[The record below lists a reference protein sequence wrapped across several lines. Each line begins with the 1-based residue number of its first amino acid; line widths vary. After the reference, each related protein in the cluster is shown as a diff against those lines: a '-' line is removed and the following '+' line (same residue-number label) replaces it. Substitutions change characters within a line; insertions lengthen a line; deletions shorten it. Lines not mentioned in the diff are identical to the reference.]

1 MSAPDPLLY
10 RVKPIRPE
18 AHLFAVELEMPA
30 GVAGGGPLTLGM
42 PAWIPGSYMIRDFA
56 RNIVTIGA
64 EDDRGPLPLT
74 KLDKQTW
81 QLGPASG
88 VLRLRWQVY
97 AWDLS
102 VRAAHL
108 DGTHGYFNG
117 PSLFP
122 RLLDHDALPCRL
134 ELERPDGPGYAD
146 WRVATSLER
155 DGAAVWGF
163 GGYRAADYDELIDH
177 PVEMGRFD
185 LVTFQVDAVPHWM
198 AITGRHRADLDRL
211 GRDLAA
217 ICEQQVALFGEL
229 PADRYLFLTMAVGT
243 GYGGLEH
250 RWSSSLLCSRDELPR
265 ADEDARAANAVAGQP
280 SPEYRRF
287 LALCSHEYFHLWN
300 VKRIRPEVLQRG
312 GLEREVHTRLLWAF
326 EGITSYYDELMLV
339 RSGRIDL
346 RGYLDMLAE
355 TITRV
360 MRNPGRLRQTVAESS
375 FDAWTRFY
383 KQDENA
389 PNAIVSYYAKGAL
402 VALALDLTIRHQ
414 TKGARALDDV
424 MRALWQRYGRTGVGV
439 PERGVEAI
447 AAEVA
452 GVDLDGFFARAL
464 DSTEDLA
471 LTELLAGAGIVLR
484 LRPAKGAKDL
494 GGCVERFDV
503 VEPRPDIGV
512 RLDPEASAA
521 KLAVVL
527 DQRPAQRA
535 GLSAGD
541 EIVAV
546 DGLRASAANLDAL
559 IAAVPAGEAVSIHA
573 FRRDELMT
581 FEVCPEPAPADTC
594 ELRLLPDPPEPALRR
609 RVEWLGTG

>member
-10 RVKPIRPE
+10 RVKPIRPA
-18 AHLFAVELEMPA
+18 AHLFAVELEIPA
-30 GVAGGGPLTLGM
+30 GVAGSAPLTVGM

-56 RNIVTIGA
+56 RNIVAIGA

-88 VLRLRWQVY
+88 ALRLRWQVY

-117 PSLFP
+117 PGLFL

-134 ELERPDGPGYAD
+134 ELVPPDGPDCAD
-146 WRVATSLER
+146 WRVATSLHR
-155 DGAAVWGF
+155 DGAEPWGF

-185 LVTFQVDAVPHWM
+185 LVSFEVGGVPHWM
-198 AITGRHRADLDRL
+198 TITGRHRADLDRL
-211 GRDLAA
+211 ARDLPA
-217 ICEQQVALFGEL
+217 ICEQQAALFGEL
-229 PADRYLFLTMAVGT
+229 PVDRYLFLTMAVGT

-265 ADEDARAANAVAGQP
+265 HDEDTRAANAVPGQP

-326 EGITSYYDELMLV
+326 EGITSYYDELMLL

-355 TITRV
+355 TVTRV

-414 TKGARALDDV
+414 TDGARTLDDV

-439 PERGVEAI
+439 PERGVEAV
-447 AAEVA
+447 AAEIA

-464 DSTEDLA
+464 DGTEDLD
-471 LTELLAGAGIVLR
+471 LTELLAGAGIMLR
-484 LRPAKGAKDL
+484 LRPAKGPKDV
-494 GGCVERFDV
+494 GGCVERFDA

-527 DQRPAQRA
+527 DDRPAQRA

-541 EIVAV
+541 EVVAV
-546 DGLRASAANLDAL
+546 DGLRANAANLEAL
-559 IAAVPAGEAVSIHA
+559 IGAVPAGEVVTVHA
-573 FRRDELMT
+573 FRRDELMA
-581 FEVCPEPAPADTC
+581 FEVQPEPAPADTC

-609 RVEWLGTG
+609 RVEWLGTE

>member
-10 RVKPIRPE
+10 RVTPVRPE
-18 AHLFAVELEMPA
+18 AHLFEVELRIPA
-30 GVAGGGPLTLGM
+30 GVAGVGALTLAL

-56 RNIVTIGA
+56 RNIVAIAAT
-64 EDDRGPLPLT
+64 DDGGPLTLT
-74 KLDKQTW
+74 KTDKQTW
-81 QLGPASG
+81 QVGPASG
-88 VLRLRWQVY
+88 ALRLRWQVY

-117 PSLFP
+117 PSLFL

-134 ELERPDGPGYAD
+134 ELVAPHGPAYAD
-146 WRVATSLER
+146 WRVATSLTR
-155 DGAAVWGF
+155 DGAEPWGF

-177 PVEMGRFD
+177 PVEMGRFE
-185 LVTFQVDAVPHWM
+185 LVEFAVRGVPHAM
-198 AITGRHRADLDRL
+198 AITGRQHADLGRL
-211 GRDLAA
+211 GRDLAP
-217 ICEQQVALFGEL
+217 ICEQQAAMFGEL
-229 PADRYLFLTMAVGT
+229 PVDRYLFLTMAVGN

-265 ADEDARAANAVAGQP
+265 PDEDARAANAVPGQP

-300 VKRIRPEVLQRG
+300 VKRIRPEVFQRG

-339 RSGRIDL
+339 RSGRIEP
-346 RGYLDMLAE
+346 RGYLTMLAE

-360 MRNPGRLRQTVAESS
+360 QRNPGRLRQSVAESS

-389 PNAIVSYYAKGAL
+389 PNAIVSYYAKGTL
-402 VALALDLTIRHQ
+402 IALALDLTIRHRSN
-414 TKGARALDDV
+414 GARTLDDV
-424 MRALWQRYGRTGVGV
+424 MRTLWQRYGRTGVGV

-452 GVDLDGFFARAL
+452 GVDLEGFFAHAL
-464 DSTEDLA
+464 DGTEDLD
-471 LTELLAGAGIVLR
+471 LTELLAGVGIMLR
-484 LRPAKGAKDL
+484 LRPGTGPKDL
-494 GGCVERFDV
+494 GGCVEGFDALT
-503 VEPRPDIGV
+503 PRPDIGV
-512 RLDPEASAA
+512 RLAADVSAA
-521 KLAVVL
+521 RLAVVL
-527 DQRPAQRA
+527 DDRPAQRA

-546 DGLRASAANLDAL
+546 DGLRANAANLDAL
-559 IAAVPAGEAVSIHA
+559 IAAVPAEATVSVHA
-573 FRRDELMT
+573 FRRDELMV
-581 FEVCPEPAPADTC
+581 FEVRPEPAPADTC
-594 ELRLLPDPPEPALRR
+594 ELKWLPQPPEPALRR
-609 RVEWLGTG
+609 RSEWLGSA